1 MRGAGLLG
9 AVLVALVA
17 VLSFSGASA
26 FWVPRAR
33 ANPSKIGRSAGCTAM
48 TMKMVFSF
56 NQYLEKVASLNI
68 SSLSSEEA
76 ASLAALLMS
85 QDAETEK
92 QLAVQEKETEKQ
104 LAVQEKETEKQL
116 AVQEQV
122 NETEKQL
129 AALEY
134 AHKIRCMESLRRRDL
149 SVLSKRAVLEEV
161 FRGILSEIPG
171 NSALKSA
178 LEKITSISSNSK
190 KCMLSALTTTKM
202 TDINR
207 AMLDP
212 AFCEAAWEALAFPP
226 ETQFP
231 RTLPADNLLYGDLS
245 FSLHSP
251 ALNEVYLS
259 QKSDK
264 GSYDFFVLAAKYS
277 NKKAETFSE
286 EEAAAAE
293 EDVASAGE
301 HK

>member
-1 MRGAGLLG
+1 MPGAGLFG
-9 AVLVALVA
+9 ALLVALVA
-17 VLSFSGASA
+17 VLRVQVASA

-33 ANPSKIGRSAGCTAM
+33 TNPSKISRCA
-48 TMKMVFSF
+48 MKMVFPF
-56 NQYLEKVASLNI
+56 KQYLQRVADLNI
-68 SSLSSEEA
+68 STLSSEEA

-92 QLAVQEKETEKQ
+92 QLAVQEQVKES
-104 LAVQEKETEKQL
+104 
-116 AVQEQV
+116 
-122 NETEKQL
+122 EKQL

-134 AHKIRCMESLRRRDL
+134 ALNIRCMESLRRRDL
-149 SVLSKRAVLEEV
+149 SALSKRAVLEEV

-178 LEKITSISSNSK
+178 LENITSIGNNSK

-202 TDINR
+202 TDVNK

-212 AFCEAAWEALAFPP
+212 AFCKAAWEALDFPP

-231 RTLPADNLLYGDLS
+231 LSLSADSLLYGDLS

-251 ALNEVYLS
+251 ALRELYLS
-259 QKSDK
+259 QKTDK
-264 GSYDFFVLAAKYS
+264 GTYDFFVLAAKYS
-277 NKKAETFSE
+277 NKKAETFSD

-293 EDVASAGE
+293 EDVASAGAQV
-301 HK
+301 KGC

>member
-1 MRGAGLLG
+1 MPGSGLLG
-9 AVLVALVA
+9 ALLVALVA
-17 VLSFSGASA
+17 VLRVQVASA

-33 ANPSKIGRSAGCTAM
+33 TNPTKISRCA
-48 TMKMVFSF
+48 MKMVFPF
-56 NQYLEKVASLNI
+56 KQYLQRVADLNI
-68 SSLSSEEA
+68 STLSSEEA

-92 QLAVQEKETEKQ
+92 QLAVQQQVKESEKQ
-104 LAVQEKETEKQL
+104 LAVQVK
-116 AVQEQV
+116 
-122 NETEKQL
+122 ETEKQL

-149 SVLSKRAVLEEV
+149 SALSKRAVLEEV

-178 LEKITSISSNSK
+178 LENITSIGNNSK

-202 TDINR
+202 TDVNK

-212 AFCEAAWEALAFPP
+212 AFCKAAWEALDFPP

-231 RTLPADNLLYGDLS
+231 HSLSADSLLYGDLS

-251 ALNEVYLS
+251 ALREVYLS
-259 QKSDK
+259 QKTDK
-264 GSYDFFVLAAKYS
+264 GTYDFFVLAAKYS

-293 EDVASAGE
+293 EDVA
-301 HK
+301 